1 MQEKINNYEL
11 VLDLYFQERINKS
24 QLKKA
29 FDLIRMDLFKNI
41 TFENFGHKILINKKE
56 VK

>member
-41 TFENFGHKILINKKE
+41 TFENYGHKILINKKE